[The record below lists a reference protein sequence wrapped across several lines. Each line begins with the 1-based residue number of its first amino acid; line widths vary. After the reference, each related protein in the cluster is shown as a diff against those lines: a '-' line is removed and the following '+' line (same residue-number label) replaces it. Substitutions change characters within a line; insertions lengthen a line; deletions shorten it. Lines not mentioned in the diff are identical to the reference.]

1 MGNTL
6 NINLSITKNMKKLSR
21 FIDYLILV
29 SVIFIIGC
37 SHTYKL
43 KSSNTVGDWY
53 CVIDKNIGGFNIS
66 AKTKLIIKR
75 NGPGDYEYQTE
86 TTITDEM
93 YGGLPKTEY
102 SNGKIEKEVM
112 NYKWHFINGD
122 FGNRDGYIVIPH
134 DKWDDYKPTEITI
147 QFSSGKGDSMIFN
160 NDKNINNSNLNFNNT
175 TSKTTVTFSEAEEFM
190 QQRCNAV
197 NQTLMKKK
205 SVVFNGTKLYMF
217 LSVAQNGQACISS
230 ISEDSLEVLA
240 ADCGEAMVKIQQW
253 NDVN

>member
-1 MGNTL
+1 M
-6 NINLSITKNMKKLSR
+6 NINLSITYNMRKLLR
-21 FIDYLILV
+21 FIDCLILV
-29 SVIFIIGC
+29 STIFIVGC

-43 KSSNTVGDWY
+43 KGSNTVGDWY

-75 NGPGDYEYQTE
+75 NGPGDYVYQTE

-102 SNGKIEKEVM
+102 SNGKIEKQVM
-112 NYKWHFINGD
+112 NYKWNFINGD

-147 QFSSGKGDSMIFN
+147 QFSSGKGNPMTFN
-160 NDKNINNSNLNFNNT
+160 KATNTKESNRNVNNI
-175 TSKTTVTFSEAEEFM
+175 TSKSNVTFSEAESFM
-190 QQRCNAV
+190 QNRCNET

-205 SVVFNGTKLYMF
+205 TINFNGTQLYLF
-217 LSVAQNGQACISS
+217 LTVAENGYVCISS
-230 ISEDSLEVLA
+230 ISENKLEVLN
-240 ADCGEAMVKIQQW
+240 ADCGPSELKIEDW
-253 NDVN
+253 NALN